1 MATADDLKAQGN
13 AAVAAH
19 DYPKAIELYSK
30 AIELAPDN
38 YVLYSNRSAAY
49 ASFGDYTKALEDAE
63 KTVKLK
69 PDWPKVC
76 VDPRSSPS

>member
-19 DYPKAIELYSK
+19 DYSK